1 MKKIILFVITDI
13 LKNKIVLI
21 YTLLL
26 SAFAW
31 SVFSLEDNATKG
43 ILSLLNIILLTVPLV
58 SIIFSTIYV
67 FNSSEF
73 IELLVSQPLKRS
85 IIWTSLY
92 LGLVTS
98 LGMAFM
104 IGVGIPVLLFSANAT
119 GLAIILVGMLITFI
133 FCSIAVLCSIL
144 TRDKA
149 KGIGL
154 AIILWLFLTLIYDGL
169 VLFLMFQ
176 LADYPIEKP
185 MVIVSALNPIDLA
198 RILVIL
204 QVDVSALMGYT
215 GAVFK
220 DIFGSS
226 TGLVISFFLMVLWA
240 IVPFALSLHK
250 FNKKDL

>member
-1 MKKIILFVITDI
+1 MKKVILFVITDI
-13 LKNKIVLI
+13 VKNKIVLI

-31 SVFSLEDNATKG
+31 TVFSLEDNSTKG

-58 SIIFSTIYV
+58 CIIFSTIYV
-67 FNSSEF
+67 FNSGEF
-73 IELLVSQPLKRS
+73 IELLVSQPVRRS
-85 IIWTSLY
+85 IIWTGLY
-92 LGLVTS
+92 LGLVAS

-104 IGVGIPVLLFSANAT
+104 IGVGIPVLFFSANTT
-119 GLAIILVGMLITFI
+119 GLSIVVAGFLITTI

-144 TRDKA
+144 TRDKS

-154 AIILWLFLTLIYDGL
+154 AIVLWLFLTLIYDGL

-185 MVIVSALNPIDLA
+185 MVVVSALNPIDLA

-226 TGLVISFFLMVLWA
+226 AGLLVSFFLMVLWA
-240 IVPFALSLHK
+240 VVPFGWSLYR